1 MPTAAKLISAV
12 AFAIV
17 GWLAALAYIP
27 QLPEGMNTSM
37 LPPML
42 AVLGFLVAWLSM
54 GPNAGKG
61 YVTAMSLGL
70 RTSVLLV
77 FWGLLCFAVQY
88 MVKQSFNVGHY
99 HNLGEAVLD
108 VPMLMYQYGRL
119 AVAASVIQVLAVGG
133 ILGGIVTEFVG
144 RRWP

>member
-1 MPTAAKLISAV
+1 MPTAAKLVSAV
-12 AFAIV
+12 AFALV

-27 QLPEGMNTSM
+27 QLPEGTNTTY

-54 GPNAGKG
+54 GPNAGRG
-61 YVTAMSLGL
+61 YVSSISLGL

-88 MVKQSFNVGHY
+88 MVKQSFHVGHY

-108 VPMLMYQYGRL
+108 VPMLMLQYGKP
-119 AVAASVIQVLAVGG
+119 AVCAAVIEVLVVGG
-133 ILGGIVTEFVG
+133 VLGGIVTEFAG
-144 RRWP
+144 RRWR